1 MHTIV
6 EYENIIAFHP
16 GYYIADIIETMGIGQ
31 SEFAD
36 RMGISDEM
44 LNNIVNGRIGISSDI
59 ARKLSVM
66 LGMSAEVWFSLQMT
80 YDWKVLEIQKV
91 LDIRS

>member
-1 MHTIV
+1 VRTIV
-6 EYENIIAFHP
+6 ENENIIAFHP
-16 GYYIADIIETMGIGQ
+16 GYYIADIIEDMGISQ

-36 RMGISDEM
+36 IVGVSDEI

-66 LGMSAEVWFSLQMT
+66 LGMSVDVWFSLQDI
-80 YDWKVLEIQKV
+80 YERKLLEI
-91 LDIRS
+91 L

>member
-1 MHTIV
+1 MRTIV
-6 EYENIIAFHP
+6 ENENIIAFHP
-16 GYYIADIIETMGIGQ
+16 GYYIADIIEDMGISQ

-36 RMGISDEM
+36 IVGVSDEI

-66 LGMSAEVWFSLQMT
+66 LGMSVDVWFSLQDI
-80 YDWKVLEIQKV
+80 YERKLLEI
-91 LDIRS
+91 L